1 VVATL
6 DQVFRDEWGRVL
18 ATLVGLL
25 GDFDLAEEAAQESFA
40 IAAARWPDDGV
51 PDNPRAWLL
60 TTARNR
66 AIDRVRRDRTLA
78 AKTQLLQAPEP
89 VEDPMDSTTFPD
101 ERLELIFTC
110 CHPSLAVDAQV
121 ALTLRTLGGL
131 TTEEI
136 ARAFLV
142 PESTMAQRLVRAK
155 RKIKAAGIPF
165 RVPPE
170 HLLPDRLDAV
180 LAVVYLIF
188 NEGYG
193 GRNGLAAEAL
203 WLGRA
208 LASLMPDEPEVHGLL
223 AMMLFHDSRR
233 EARFRGGE
241 IVLLAAQ
248 DRALWDIDQIAQ
260 GRTVL
265 ERAVSLGRRGPYVL
279 QAAIAALHAD
289 EEPDRR
295 QIAALYGELAMLTG
309 SSIVQLNRAVAI
321 AEVDGPAAG
330 LLIVDQLPLE
340 DYRYLH
346 STRGELLDRLGRADE
361 AAAAYRRALE
371 LVPDEAERRLFE
383 RRLAELTS
391 KSPRRVCSL

>member
-1 VVATL
+1 
-6 DQVFRDEWGRVL
+6 
-18 ATLVGLL
+18 
-25 GDFDLAEEAAQESFA
+25 
-40 IAAARWPDDGV
+40 
-51 PDNPRAWLL
+51 
-60 TTARNR
+60 
-66 AIDRVRRDRTLA
+66 
-78 AKTQLLQAPEP
+78 
-89 VEDPMDSTTFPD
+89 
-101 ERLELIFTC
+101 
-110 CHPSLAVDAQV
+110 
-121 ALTLRTLGGL
+121 
-131 TTEEI
+131 
-136 ARAFLV
+136 
-142 PESTMAQRLVRAK
+142 
-155 RKIKAAGIPF
+155 
-165 RVPPE
+165 
-170 HLLPDRLDAV
+170 
-180 LAVVYLIF
+180 
-188 NEGYG
+188 
-193 GRNGLAAEAL
+193 
-203 WLGRA
+203 
-208 LASLMPDEPEVHGLL
+208 MPDEPEVHGLL

-391 KSPRRVCSL
+391 KSSQRVCSL